1 MHRHPYLYRFND
13 NAEVFLSHPDYPFKH
28 VRQEENPLAA
38 AMLLTEEAVE
48 KYPWLEE
55 QL

>member
-1 MHRHPYLYRFND
+1 MQDD
-13 NAEVFLSHPDYPFKH
+13 NVEVFLSHPDYPWH
-28 VRQEENPLAA
+28 VRVSSFRRQEENPLAA

-48 KYPWLEE
+48 KYLWLEE